1 MRRSGV
7 LAAAVLLCAATC
19 PAVAADAPLYKV
31 TKTVALGAPDKWDY
45 VVFDAP
51 SHRVFVAHG
60 SEVTVVDATNGTVLG
75 QVSPLPG
82 GTHGIVSIAATGHGY
97 TDDGKAGEAA
107 SFDLKTFAIVKK
119 IPTAPDADGI
129 VYDDVSGHV
138 FVINGD
144 SGSVTVIDP
153 KTDSAL
159 TTIKVGGGLEFGVMD
174 GKGKFY
180 INGAEESVLYR
191 VDTATNTVDA
201 KWPVPSCTKPH
212 GIAMDKDTR
221 RVFMSCENRVM
232 LAVDADSGKVIAT
245 LPIGG
250 YTDFAVFDPIRKR
263 VFSSNG
269 DGTLS
274 VFAEKDA
281 NTFVPLATV
290 TTAISARTM
299 GIDPATG
306 RLYLA
311 AIGVTKVDPPAT
323 PGGRPHIETAPGS
336 LTLMFLDPVP

>member
-1 MRRSGV
+1 MRRFGI
-7 LAAAVLLCAATC
+7 LAAVLLCAASVS
-19 PAVAADAPLYKV
+19 AQAGDAPLYKV

-45 VVFDAP
+45 VVFDPP
-51 SHRVFVAHG
+51 SHRVYVAHG
-60 SEVTVVDATNGTVLG
+60 SEVTVVDGTDGTVLG
-75 QVSPLPG
+75 NIGPFPG
-82 GTHGIVSIAATGHGY
+82 GTHGIATVAATGHGY

-107 SFDLKTFAIVKK
+107 SFDLKTFAIVKTT
-119 IPTAPDADGI
+119 PTAPDADGI

-153 KTDSAL
+153 KTDSAI

-180 INGAEESVLYR
+180 VDGSEEGVLYR
-191 VDTATNTVDA
+191 IDTASNAVDA
-201 KWPVPSCTKPH
+201 RWPTPACVKSH
-212 GIAMDKDTR
+212 GIAIDKETR
-221 RVFMSCENRVM
+221 RLFVSCANQVM

-250 YTDFAVFDPIRKR
+250 FTDFAVFDPVRKR
-263 VFSSNG
+263 AFSSNG

-274 VFAEKDA
+274 VIEEKDA
-281 NTFVPLATV
+281 NTIVPLATIP
-290 TTAISARTM
+290 TAISARTM
-299 GIDPATG
+299 SIDPATG

-311 AIGVTKVDPPAT
+311 AIDVTKVDPPAT
-323 PGGRPHIETAPGS
+323 PGGRPHLEVAPGS
-336 LTLMFLDPVP
+336 LKLLILDPVQ